1 MKRAYISLI
10 LLMLATLP
18 TMAQQI
24 IVEKGGNKESI
35 EFAKLD
41 KITIS
46 GTTVKILQT
55 DGTATD
61 TSMGDIDRI
70 CFSNYSNIEN
80 MEAGENGLIT
90 YISNDA
96 IAVNC
101 KAGEGVVIYNI
112 IGTELICI
120 RQKSANGIISI
131 AHLPKGIYIIKSN
144 DQTAKFV
151 KR

>member
-1 MKRAYISLI
+1 MKKAYTLLLFLI
-10 LLMLATLP
+10 IALP
-18 TMAQQI
+18 SMAQQI
-24 IVEKGGNKESI
+24 IVEKSGNKETI

-41 KITIS
+41 KITFS

-61 TSMGDIDRI
+61 TPMGDIDRI
-70 CFSNYSNIEN
+70 RFSNYSNIMNFGVEN
-80 MEAGENGLIT
+80 NCFVS

-101 KAGEGVVIYNI
+101 NAGETVTIYNI

-131 AHLPKGIYIIKSN
+131 AQLPKGIYIIKSN

>member
-1 MKRAYISLI
+1 
-10 LLMLATLP
+10 
-18 TMAQQI
+18 MAQQI
-24 IVEKGGNKESI
+24 LIEKGGNTETV
-35 EFAKLD
+35 EFNNLD
-41 KITIS
+41 KITFS

-70 CFSNYSNIEN
+70 CFSNYSNIMNFGVEN
-80 MEAGENGLIT
+80 NCFVS

-101 KAGEGVVIYNI
+101 NAGETVTIYNI

-131 AHLPKGIYIIKSN
+131 AQLPKGIYIIKSN